1 MCSSNSTFCYIVRSR
16 NSTFCYIVCSSN
28 STFCYIVCSRN
39 STFSSHFQVKDDD
52 GVYEVVLISPSVTTF
67 VDVNPSFRLLELD
80 PDTYE
85 LVDYHQFNLN
95 ITHANG
101 TSNRMRISFN
111 CIRQTSW
118 LSDISTPRVSH

>member
-1 MCSSNSTFCYIVRSR
+1 MDVTINLHLLFIYLPVGVFLHILADTLGSVG
-16 NSTFCYIVCSSN
+16 
-28 STFCYIVCSRN
+28 
-39 STFSSHFQVKDDD
+39 DDD